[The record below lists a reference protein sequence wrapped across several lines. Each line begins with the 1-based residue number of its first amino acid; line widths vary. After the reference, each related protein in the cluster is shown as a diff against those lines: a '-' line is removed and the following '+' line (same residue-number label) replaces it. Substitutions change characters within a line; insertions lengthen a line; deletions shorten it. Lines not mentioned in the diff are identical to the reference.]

1 MAERLHFVF
10 ETLNIGVSHRTRNRN
25 VIQGSGQGVAGT
37 VEAHQ
42 VAHPCQL
49 VGGFQAVG
57 SSGRKIDELP
67 APSSMHD
74 PRGLRRQDGLEVDL
88 VDEEGLH
95 QLGLDHWSGDLDDWL
110 VDEEDAPFPHGA
122 DASGETELPQTLQ
135 EVPVKTTEGIEVLQ
149 VPGQESEALQVI
161 EHVGQAGEHEIGTVG
176 RVLAEEEAEGSG
188 GGLAALPVGLCHR
201 QLVEVGE
208 QSQG

>member
-88 VDEEGLH
+88 IDEESFQ
-95 QLGLDHWSGDLDDWL
+95 QLSLDHGTGDLDDRL
-110 VDEEDAPFPHGA
+110 VDEEDGSFRHSANATGKSNLSQVVQEFTVESLEGA
-122 DASGETELPQTLQ
+122 KVIQIRSGKMEFLQ
-135 EVPVKTTEGIEVLQ
+135 I
-149 VPGQESEALQVI
+149 I
-161 EHVGQAGEHEIGTVG
+161 EHI
-176 RVLAEEEAEGSG
+176 R
-188 GGLAALPVGLCHR
+188 
-201 QLVEVGE
+201 
-208 QSQG
+208 